1 MWMATKWQYIL
12 LSPVGDGRAHE
23 MIRITREDFDPAQIL
38 DEARSKELGALVS
51 FLGVVRDDGIQ
62 QMDLEAYEEV
72 AEGDLT
78 RIKDEAI
85 ARFGVLRVD
94 IVHRVGMLA
103 VGDNIVMI
111 VVGAPHRKAA
121 FQGCEFIIDRIK
133 ESVPIWKK
141 EYTADGSR
149 WVPGEHD

>member
-1 MWMATKWQYIL
+1 M
-12 LSPVGDGRAHE
+12 
-23 MIRITREDFDPAQIL
+23 
-38 DEARSKELGALVS
+38 
-51 FLGVVRDDGIQ
+51 VRDDGIQ

-121 FQGCEFIIDRIK
+121 FQG
-133 ESVPIWKK
+133 
-141 EYTADGSR
+141 
-149 WVPGEHD
+149 